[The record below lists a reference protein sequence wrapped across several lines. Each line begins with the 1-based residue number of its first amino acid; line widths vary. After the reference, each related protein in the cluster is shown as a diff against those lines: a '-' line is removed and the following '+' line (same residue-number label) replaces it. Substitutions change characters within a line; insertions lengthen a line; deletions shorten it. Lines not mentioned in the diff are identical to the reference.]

1 MKTKLNKLKWQ
12 LSSSGKSL
20 MLTKSIDV
28 LIVVVGVT
36 IAFQLNNLKQR
47 SDQKS
52 LEHFYLES
60 LAVDLDKD
68 INAINHILS
77 ELRSDSTLTNT
88 CLSRHTSGTVSLDTL
103 SFTVVSILSFETF
116 NYRNDNT
123 YTTLMNS
130 HGLNIIN
137 NKLTRNLIS
146 EYYKCYKSIDRFEY
160 VYTEFLLNDFHPYFS
175 SNVDYASGKISNS
188 AILKDGRTNNRLLIA
203 GGQLN
208 DGIATYKN
216 ALANAS
222 ELRRIL
228 VEE

>member
-1 MKTKLNKLKWQ
+1 MNKVKLK
-12 LSSSGKSL
+12 LSSNAKSL
-20 MLTKSIDV
+20 VLTKAID
-28 LIVVVGVT
+28 LFIVVVGVT
-36 IAFQLNNLKQR
+36 IAFQLNKLKQR

-52 LEHFYLES
+52 LECFYIES
-60 LAVDLDKD
+60 FVIDLDKD
-68 INAINHILS
+68 INSINHILN
-77 ELRSDSTLTNT
+77 ELRSDSVLTNT
-88 CLSRHTSGTVSLDTL
+88 CLSRHASETISLDTL

-160 VYTEFLLNDFHPYFS
+160 VYTEFLLNDFHPYFTP
-175 SNVDYASGKISNS
+175 NVDYVTRKISNP
-188 AILKDGRTNNRLLIA
+188 AILKDARANNCLLIA

-208 DGIATYKN
+208 DGIATYRN
-216 ALANAS
+216 ALVKVS

-228 VEE
+228 TE

>member
-1 MKTKLNKLKWQ
+1 MNKLKLK
-12 LSSSGKSL
+12 LSPNGKSL
-20 MLTKSIDV
+20 LLTKAIDF

-36 IAFQLNNLKQR
+36 IAFQLNNLKQG

-52 LEHFYLES
+52 LEHFYIES
-60 LAVDLDKD
+60 FVIDLDNDVKG
-68 INAINHILS
+68 INHILS
-77 ELRSDSTLTNT
+77 ELRSDSMLTNR
-88 CLSRHTSGTVSLDTL
+88 CLSGHISKIISLDTL
-103 SFTVVSILSFETF
+103 SLTVVSILSFETF

-130 HGLNIIN
+130 HGLNVVN
-137 NKLTRNLIS
+137 SKLIRNLIS

-175 SNVDYASGKISNS
+175 SNVDYASGKITNS
-188 AILKDGRTNNRLLIA
+188 AILKDARTNNRLLIA

-216 ALANAS
+216 ALAKAS

>member
-1 MKTKLNKLKWQ
+1 M
-12 LSSSGKSL
+12 
-20 MLTKSIDV
+20 
-28 LIVVVGVT
+28 
-36 IAFQLNNLKQR
+36 
-47 SDQKS
+47 
-52 LEHFYLES
+52 
-60 LAVDLDKD
+60 
-68 INAINHILS
+68 
-77 ELRSDSTLTNT
+77 LTNT
-88 CLSRHTSGTVSLDTL
+88 CLSRHTSGLISLDTL
-103 SFTVVSILSFETF
+103 SLTVVSILSFETF

-137 NKLTRNLIS
+137 SKHTRNLIS

-175 SNVDYASGKISNS
+175 SNLDYASGTITNS
-188 AILKDGRTNNRLLIA
+188 SILKDARTNNRLLIA

-216 ALANAS
+216 AFAKAS